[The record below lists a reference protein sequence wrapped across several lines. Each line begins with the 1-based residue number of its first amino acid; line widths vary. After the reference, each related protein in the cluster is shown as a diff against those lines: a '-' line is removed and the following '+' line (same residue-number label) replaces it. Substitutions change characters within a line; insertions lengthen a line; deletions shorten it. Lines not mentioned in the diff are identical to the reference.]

1 MNRQNNN
8 NNNLLFVR
16 QKDLRHA
23 KSKRV
28 ICLSFELS
36 IFFFF
41 LVESSYGFYYLW
53 DKAVY
58 ISKGMIKKNNQFL
71 QLSMSLCLI
80 IYSFDLD
87 K

>member
-1 MNRQNNN
+1 MPKVNES
-8 NNNLLFVR
+8 FVFHSSYR
-16 QKDLRHA
+16 FL
-23 KSKRV
+23 
-28 ICLSFELS
+28 
-36 IFFFF
+36 FFF

>member
-1 MNRQNNN
+1 MPKVNES
-8 NNNLLFVR
+8 FVFHSSYR
-16 QKDLRHA
+16 
-23 KSKRV
+23 
-28 ICLSFELS
+28 F
-36 IFFFF
+36 FFFF

-80 IYSFDLD
+80 I
-87 K
+87 